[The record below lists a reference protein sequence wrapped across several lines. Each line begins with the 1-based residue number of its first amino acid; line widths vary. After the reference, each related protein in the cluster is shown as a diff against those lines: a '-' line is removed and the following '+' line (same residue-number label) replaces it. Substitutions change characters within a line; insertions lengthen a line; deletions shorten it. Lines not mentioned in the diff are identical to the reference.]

1 VFDYHLDPDTV
12 EGMSVER
19 LINYAKLAADLNKE
33 RSAS

>member
-12 EGMSVER
+12 EGFSAER
-19 LINYAKLAADLNKE
+19 LVSYAKMAADLNKE